1 MSAKEDLILVV
12 DDEEPVRDV
21 VSKLVKHIGYPVLMA
36 ANGKQALDLMRK
48 EPVTIL
54 ITDIKMPVMDG
65 LQLLQEIRKMGSKT
79 DVIMVTAYGE
89 VESYLKAMSLG
100 AAEYINKPIRIKE
113 LKQIVHKV
121 LTEQRTRPGS

>member
-1 MSAKEDLILVV
+1 MKILVV
-12 DDEEPVRDV
+12 DDEEGARD
-21 VSKLVKHIGYPVLMA
+21 LF
-36 ANGKQALDLMRK
+36 N
-48 EPVTIL
+48 TIL
-54 ITDIKMPVMDG
+54 TDEGYDVSLADGGEEALSLFKIHPFNLVITDIKMPVMDG

-121 LTEQRTRPGS
+121 LTEQRARSGS